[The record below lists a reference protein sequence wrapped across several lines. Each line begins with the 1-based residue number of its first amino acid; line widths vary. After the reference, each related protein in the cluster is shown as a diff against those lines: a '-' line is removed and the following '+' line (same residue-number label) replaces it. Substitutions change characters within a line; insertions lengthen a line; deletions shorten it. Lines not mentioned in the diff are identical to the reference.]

1 MRTVLLQADARVMA
15 LPSAPIPTA
24 GQPAPVQLGLFD
36 AAPVGPVPP
45 PAPPV
50 AVATP
55 LAWVHPRANRDCRLE
70 GLHVAYEFKRAKRR
84 TVGLTVGP
92 QGLSVRAPTW
102 VPLAEVERFLHSKS
116 AWVLD
121 KWRRWQ
127 DAQRNAPA
135 PTAWHEG
142 MALAWLG
149 QTLTVRLDPGHAFE
163 GAGAGVRDGSLVVAL
178 PHGVPPERLREAIQ
192 AWMRRESERH
202 LRQRLDHFAPIV
214 GVHYTRLRL
223 SNADTRWGS
232 AKVDGSI
239 RLHWR
244 LAQLAPELID
254 YVVVHELSHLREMNH
269 SPAFWHVVESVLP
282 GYEVLRQQ
290 LKRVRLPSD

>member
-1 MRTVLLQADARVMA
+1 MA
-15 LPSAPIPTA
+15 PPRAPAPAA
-24 GQPAPVQLGLFD
+24 GLSAPVQMGLFD
-36 AAPVGPVPP
+36 TAPSEPVTEVTGLPPESAAP
-45 PAPPV
+45 
-50 AVATP
+50 P
-55 LAWVHPRANRDCRLE
+55 LAWVHPRANRDCHLD
-70 GLHVAYEFKRAKRR
+70 GLHVGYEFKRAKRR
-84 TVGLTVGP
+84 TVGLTIGP
-92 QGLSVRAPTW
+92 MGLSVRAPNW

-127 DAQRNAPA
+127 DAQRSAPA

-163 GAGAGVRDGSLVVAL
+163 GAGAGRLGDALVVAL
-178 PHGVPPERLREAIQ
+178 PHGVPAERLRDTVH

-214 GVHYTRLRL
+214 GVQYTRLRL

-244 LAQLAPELID
+244 LAQLAPALID

-269 SPAFWHVVESVLP
+269 SPAFWRVVEGVLP
-282 GYEVLRQQ
+282 DQAERRQALR
-290 LKRVRLPSD
+290 RVTLHALG

>member
-1 MRTVLLQADARVMA
+1 
-15 LPSAPIPTA
+15 
-24 GQPAPVQLGLFD
+24 
-36 AAPVGPVPP
+36 
-45 PAPPV
+45 
-50 AVATP
+50 VATP
-55 LAWVHPRANRDCRLE
+55 LAWAHPRANRDCHLD

-92 QGLSVRAPTW
+92 LGLSVRAPNW

-127 DAQRNAPA
+127 DAQRSAPA

-142 MALAWLG
+142 MALSWLG

-163 GAGAGVRDGSLVVAL
+163 GAGAGVRDGALVVAL
-178 PHGVPPERLREAIQ
+178 PHGVPTERLREAIQ

-214 GVHYTRLRL
+214 GVRYTRLRL

-269 SPAFWHVVESVLP
+269 SPAFWRVVEGVLP
-282 GYEVLRQQ
+282 GYESLRQQ